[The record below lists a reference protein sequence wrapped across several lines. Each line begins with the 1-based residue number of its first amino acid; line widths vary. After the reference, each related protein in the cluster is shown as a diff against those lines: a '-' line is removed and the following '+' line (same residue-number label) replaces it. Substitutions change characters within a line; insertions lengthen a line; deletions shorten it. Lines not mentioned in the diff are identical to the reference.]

1 MKILRWLWK
10 HSIWG
15 MSDED
20 FTKLKHSRGPDLDK
34 LIEKYNVDVWIIGT
48 PALIYLG
55 IRLYDWVCS
64 IQ

>member
-20 FTKLKHSRGPDLDK
+20 FAKLKHSRGPNLDS
-34 LIEKYNVDVWIIGT
+34 LIEKYNIDVWLIGIV
-48 PALIYLG
+48 PAIYLG
-55 IRLYDWVCS
+55 IRLYDWLYS
-64 IQ
+64 K